1 MDKLTYLIDY
11 LAEYNG
17 YRYPSLTHDFST
29 FRALMN
35 ITMPVNLDPEYYK
48 AQDGYL
54 SELIAKRG
62 ITDVSSLPKQ
72 LTKVSLFKGDITT
85 LKADA
90 IVTAANREMLGCFT
104 PNHNCIDNAIFS
116 FAGLQLRA
124 EMMEIMKKQNG
135 FEPNGLA
142 KISKAYNLPAK
153 HVIHTVGPIVRENVS
168 KQNQIDLRNCYLSC
182 LKLADAYRLESI
194 VFTCISTGVFG
205 YPIKQ
210 ASDLAFLTVLEYLEE
225 NKSTSIRLVVFNT
238 FSDRDYD
245 IYNSLIKRY
254 ASESR

>member
-1 MDKLTYLIDY
+1 
-11 LAEYNG
+11 
-17 YRYPSLTHDFST
+17 
-29 FRALMN
+29 MN
-35 ITMPVNLDPEYYK
+35 ITMPVDLDPEYYK
-48 AQDGYL
+48 AQDEYL
-54 SELIAKRG
+54 RELITKRG
-62 ITDVSSLPKQ
+62 ITDVTSLPTELPKIA
-72 LTKVSLFKGDITT
+72 LFKGDITT

-104 PNHNCIDNAIFS
+104 PNHSCIDNAVFS

-153 HVIHTVGPIVRENVS
+153 HVIHTVGPIVHGNVS

-182 LKLADAYRLESI
+182 LKLADAYKLENI
-194 VFTCISTGVFG
+194 VFPCISTGVFG

-210 ASDLAFLTVLEYLEE
+210 ACDLAFSTVFEYLEE
-225 NKSTSIRLVVFNT
+225 NKSTSIQLVVFNT

-254 ASESR
+254 ASKS